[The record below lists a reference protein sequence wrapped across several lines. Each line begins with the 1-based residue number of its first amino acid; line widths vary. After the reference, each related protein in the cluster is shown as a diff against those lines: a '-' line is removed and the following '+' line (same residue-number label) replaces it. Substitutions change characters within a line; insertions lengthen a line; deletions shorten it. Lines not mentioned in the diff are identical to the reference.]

1 MWITTVDGSEIRR
14 APVDM
19 VNACKCSNIYMVFVH
34 PGWCRISEPS
44 TVSVVLLHSPL
55 ENRSVFLGKLRKAE
69 VFVHRTPQRRIEA
82 KGTKR
87 KFPWVSFPNR
97 TPIQPGFLKY
107 QGALYY
113 QPKQCIV
120 FFFRGNSLKITRD
133 FYCLIP
139 RKMGSHLMTPEFW
152 QRKNWSWSYIQS
164 MATWTTFLELVPKKN
179 FQWSMFDQVN
189 LLAATVKIKMWR
201 GFLLPEPAGA
211 NVHVERLRFKHQAWE
226 WPPKSFSDQSWSC
239 SQFFFVLNHPPLTL
253 FESSWGFSTN
263 FPEQW
268 HNRDP
273 ELSTTVNQRSH
284 AF

>member
-1 MWITTVDGSEIRR
+1 MKDLYILPTW
-14 APVDM
+14 
-19 VNACKCSNIYMVFVH
+19 
-34 PGWCRISEPS
+34 WCRFAKNNTCYNI
-44 TVSVVLLHSPL
+44 TVIIILPTKALFFS
-55 ENRSVFLGKLRKAE
+55 GK
-69 VFVHRTPQRRIEA
+69 
-82 KGTKR
+82 
-87 KFPWVSFPNR
+87 
-97 TPIQPGFLKY
+97 
-107 QGALYY
+107 
-113 QPKQCIV
+113 
-120 FFFRGNSLKITRD
+120 SLKITRD

>member
-19 VNACKCSNIYMVFVH
+19 VNACKCSNIYMLFVH

-120 FFFRGNSLKITRD
+120 FFFGE
-133 FYCLIP
+133 IP
-139 RKMGSHLMTPEFW
+139 QNY
-152 QRKNWSWSYIQS
+152 QRFLLFDSQKNGVPFNDPWIL
-164 MATWTTFLELVPKKN
+164 AAKKLELVLYSVHGNLDNVFGVGPQKK
-179 FQWSMFDQVN
+179 
-189 LLAATVKIKMWR
+189 
-201 GFLLPEPAGA
+201 LPMI
-211 NVHVERLRFKHQAWE
+211 HV
-226 WPPKSFSDQSWSC
+226 WPSKPSC
-239 SQFFFVLNHPPLTL
+239 SHCQ
-253 FESSWGFSTN
+253 
-263 FPEQW
+263 
-268 HNRDP
+268 D
-273 ELSTTVNQRSH
+273 
-284 AF
+284 